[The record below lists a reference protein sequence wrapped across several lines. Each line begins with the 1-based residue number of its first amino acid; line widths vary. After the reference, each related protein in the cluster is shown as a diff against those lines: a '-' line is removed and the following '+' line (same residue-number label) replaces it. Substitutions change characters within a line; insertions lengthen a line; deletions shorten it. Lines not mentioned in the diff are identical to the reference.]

1 GHAKQTIDKHKLAAR
16 DQPTIHVDIDR
27 LADTAVKLEDVSS
40 SHSDEIAHLDA
51 GAAENRLYFNG
62 YLKDGFHFLSRRT
75 NLSGREII
83 LRRHFVKPVALFFK
97 GQGDELLRIVIFGH
111 R

>member
-1 GHAKQTIDKHKLAAR
+1 AR
-16 DQPTIHVDIDR
+16 DQPTIHVDINR

-40 SHSDEIAHLDA
+40 SHPDELAHLDA

-62 YLKDGFHFLSRRT
+62 YLKDGFHFLSRRPDV
-75 NLSGREII
+75 SGREII
-83 LRRHFVKPVALFFK
+83 VRRRLVKPVALFLK